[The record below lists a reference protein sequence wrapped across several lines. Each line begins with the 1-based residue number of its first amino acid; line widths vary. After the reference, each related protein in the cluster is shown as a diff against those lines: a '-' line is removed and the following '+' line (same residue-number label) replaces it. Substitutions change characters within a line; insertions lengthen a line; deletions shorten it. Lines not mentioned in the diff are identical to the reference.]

1 MKLFCFKCFSS
12 DASVSKCTRKT
23 ARNFTSVLILYSWAW
38 STWLSRGGCARA
50 GVPPW
55 VYTVAP
61 HFHERKSTH
70 IPTLC
75 RRASETSYVILVPW
89 DIMGSKKVRNVMYLI
104 EFSCLPTQLGQSQ
117 LLIKLKMSWQIYATA
132 VSICTKFR
140 FSEKTKKINEIFTLD
155 LMFKD

>member
-1 MKLFCFKCFSS
+1 MKLICKTKCFSS
-12 DASVSKCTRKT
+12 DASVPKCTRKT
-23 ARNFTSVLILYSWAW
+23 AWNFTSVLILYSWAW

-55 VYTVAP
+55 VYNVTP

-104 EFSCLPTQLGQSQ
+104 EFSCFATPSYTAWPKPI
-117 LLIKLKMSWQIYATA
+117 LIKLKMSWQIYATA
-132 VSICTKFR
+132 VSNYIKFR
-140 FSEKTKKINEIFTLD
+140 FF
-155 LMFKD
+155 